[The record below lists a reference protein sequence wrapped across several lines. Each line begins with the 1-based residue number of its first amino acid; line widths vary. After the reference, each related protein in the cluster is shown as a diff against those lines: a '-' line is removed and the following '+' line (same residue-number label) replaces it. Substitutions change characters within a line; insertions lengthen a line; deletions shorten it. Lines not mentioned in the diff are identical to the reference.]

1 MSSRHEEMSNAI
13 IFYINEWTSFRVPEG
28 YQTPDRGT
36 VTVSRRG
43 IVNVRL
49 AWHNGVVWDGNDGWI
64 ALVNSIRD
72 LLLTLC

>member
-64 ALVNSIRD
+64 VLVNSIRD